1 MKSSGIGGQA
11 VLEGVMMRNRDRYA
25 VAVRKPDGEISVNN
39 WNTGSVRDRHILL
52 RLPVVRGV
60 VAFIE
65 SLILGIKTLTYSS
78 SFIEE
83 NEEQSEKV
91 EVAEVSTRKE
101 MLENI
106 LIVAL
111 SILLAVGF
119 FMILPFAMSKL
130 FQSRVHSQMILTVIE
145 AALKILLFLGYVV
158 AISFL
163 SDIKRTL
170 MYHGAEHKTINC
182 VENGLDLT
190 VENVKKQ
197 SRFHRRC
204 GTSFLLVVMLV
215 SIIFFFFIQIDNLW
229 LQMLYRVLLIP
240 VVAGVSFELIQFVGN
255 SDNKLVLWI
264 SKPGLWLQRL
274 TTREPDDGMIEVAIA
289 SVEAVFDWRA
299 YQAEL
304 QKEMA
309 RRSRRKKKAEKRK
322 KELAKE
328 KEEAAFADE
337 DTETYDETGIFT
349 GKPEETDETVWS
361 RSGATVMEK
370 PETENKKAVESL
382 SNEEKT
388 KEDQKEPETD
398 REEAVES
405 LPKREKKKTDR
416 KKSEVNWEAVKE
428 AAEEDVKEHVS
439 EKEDII
445 PENNSEKPAVEVP
458 EDNKKTEKAAKE
470 QTRAGRKPQKTD
482 NRTEKQCGNTEK
494 AADAQDNTS
503 EVRRR
508 RSSVS
513 PKQEKKSGGVA
524 GILDRLPKSKKRR
537 ELEAREERY
546 RNRAAERMRQI
557 KEQEAK
563 EAAHER
569 AYQEAKKRRAE
580 RLAATQELPKLDEGR
595 IAAPKVTIEQEAD
608 ELKSLDRFFDDKKN

>member
-25 VAVRKPDGEISVNN
+25 VAVRKSDGEISVNN
-39 WNTGSVRDRHILL
+39 WNTGSVRDKHILL

-83 NEEQSEKV
+83 DEEQSEKV

-145 AALKILLFLGYVV
+145 AVLKILLFLGYVV

-309 RRSRRKKKAEKRK
+309 HRSRRKKKAEKRK

-328 KEEAAFADE
+328 KEEAFADE

-349 GKPEETDETVWS
+349 GKPEEADETVWS

-405 LPKREKKKTDR
+405 LPKREKKKTAR

-445 PENNSEKPAVEVP
+445 PENDSEKPAI
-458 EDNKKTEKAAKE
+458 
-470 QTRAGRKPQKTD
+470 
-482 NRTEKQCGNTEK
+482 
-494 AADAQDNTS
+494 S

-557 KEQEAK
+557 KEQEAR

>member
-11 VLEGVMMRNRDRYA
+11 VLEGVMMRNRDKYA
-25 VAVRKPDGEISVNN
+25 VAVRKPDGEISVKN

-52 RLPVVRGV
+52 RLPVIRGV
-60 VAFIE
+60 AAFIE

-83 NEEQSEKV
+83 DVEKAGQV
-91 EVAEVSTRKE
+91 EVAEVSDRKE

-111 SILLAVGF
+111 SILLAIGF
-119 FMILPFAMSKL
+119 FMILPFAVSKL
-130 FQSRVHSQMILTVIE
+130 FQSRVHSQMMLSVIE

-190 VENVKKQ
+190 VENVKTQ
-197 SRFHRRC
+197 SRYHRRC

-229 LQMLYRVLLIP
+229 LQMLYRILLVP

-255 SDNKLVLWI
+255 SDNRLVLWI
-264 SKPGLWLQRL
+264 STPGLWLQKL

-299 YQAEL
+299 YQAEV
-304 QKEMA
+304 QKEKA
-309 RRSRRKKKAEKRK
+309 RRARRKKKAAK
-322 KELAKE
+322 KE
-328 KEEAAFADE
+328 EEENSFARPDE
-337 DTETYDETGIFT
+337 EIQQMPVEDQD
-349 GKPEETDETVWS
+349 DQAS
-361 RSGATVMEK
+361 EK
-370 PETENKKAVESL
+370 PESVDESVWSQSGAGTVTEEPERQPKREETMIPEKENKK
-382 SNEEKT
+382 EEKT
-388 KEDQKEPETD
+388 AGKKKQDDRKIKKPVEEKKQDS
-398 REEAVES
+398 REE
-405 LPKREKKKTDR
+405 
-416 KKSEVNWEAVKE
+416 KKSEEKTA
-428 AAEEDVKEHVS
+428 S
-439 EKEDII
+439 EKRERRG
-445 PENNSEKPAVEVP
+445 EERRKPA
-458 EDNKKTEKAAKE
+458 
-470 QTRAGRKPQKTD
+470 
-482 NRTEKQCGNTEK
+482 
-494 AADAQDNTS
+494 
-503 EVRRR
+503 
-508 RSSVS
+508 
-513 PKQEKKSGGVA
+513 KKSGSA
-524 GILDRLPKSKKRR
+524 GIFDRLPKSKKRR
-537 ELEAREERY
+537 ELEEREARY

-557 KEQEAK
+557 KEQEAR
-563 EAAHER
+563 EAAHEK

-595 IAAPKVTIEQEAD
+595 TAAPKVTVEQDAD
-608 ELKSLDRFFDDKKN
+608 DLKSLDRFFDDKKN

>member
-11 VLEGVMMRNRDRYA
+11 VLEGVMMRNRDKYA
-25 VAVRKPDGEISVNN
+25 VAVRKPDGEISVKN

-52 RLPVVRGV
+52 RLPVIRGV
-60 VAFIE
+60 AAFIE

-83 NEEQSEKV
+83 DVEKAGQV
-91 EVAEVSTRKE
+91 EVAEVSDRKE

-111 SILLAVGF
+111 SILLAIGF
-119 FMILPFAMSKL
+119 FMILPFAVSKL
-130 FQSRVHSQMILTVIE
+130 FQSRVHSQMMLSVIE

-190 VENVKKQ
+190 VENVKTQ
-197 SRFHRRC
+197 SRYHRRC

-229 LQMLYRVLLIP
+229 LQMLYRILLVP

-255 SDNKLVLWI
+255 SDNRLVLWI
-264 SKPGLWLQRL
+264 STPGLWLQKL

-299 YQAEL
+299 YQAAV
-304 QKEMA
+304 QKEKA
-309 RRSRRKKKAEKRK
+309 RRARRKKKAAK
-322 KELAKE
+322 KE
-328 KEEAAFADE
+328 EEENSFARPDE
-337 DTETYDETGIFT
+337 EIQQMPVEDQD
-349 GKPEETDETVWS
+349 DQAS
-361 RSGATVMEK
+361 EK
-370 PETENKKAVESL
+370 PESVDESVWSQSGAGTVTEEPERQPKREETMIPEKENKK
-382 SNEEKT
+382 EEKT
-388 KEDQKEPETD
+388 
-398 REEAVES
+398 AG
-405 LPKREKKKTDR
+405 KKKQDDR
-416 KKSEVNWEAVKE
+416 KKPV
-428 AAEEDVKEHVS
+428 EEKKQEGRKARKSVE
-439 EKEDII
+439 EKKQDDRKL
-445 PENNSEKPAVEVP
+445 EKPVE
-458 EDNKKTEKAAKE
+458 EKKTGDRKIKKPVEEK
-470 QTRAGRKPQKTD
+470 
-482 NRTEKQCGNTEK
+482 KQDSRE
-494 AADAQDNTS
+494 
-503 EVRRR
+503 
-508 RSSVS
+508 
-513 PKQEKKSGGVA
+513 EKKSEEKTASEKRERRGEERRKPAKKSGSA
-524 GILDRLPKSKKRR
+524 GIFDRLPKSKKRR
-537 ELEAREERY
+537 ELEEREARY

-557 KEQEAK
+557 KEQEAR
-563 EAAHER
+563 EAAHEK

-595 IAAPKVTIEQEAD
+595 TAAPKVTVEQDAD
-608 ELKSLDRFFDDKKN
+608 DLKSLDRFFDDKKN

>member
-11 VLEGVMMRNRDRYA
+11 VLEGVMMRNRDKYA
-25 VAVRKPDGEISVNN
+25 VAVRKPDGEISVKN

-52 RLPVVRGV
+52 RLPVIRGV
-60 VAFIE
+60 AAFIE

-83 NEEQSEKV
+83 DVEKAGQV
-91 EVAEVSTRKE
+91 EVAEVSDRKE

-111 SILLAVGF
+111 SILLAIGF
-119 FMILPFAMSKL
+119 FMILPFAVSKL
-130 FQSRVHSQMILTVIE
+130 FQSRVHSQMMLSVIE

-190 VENVKKQ
+190 VENVKTQ
-197 SRFHRRC
+197 SRYHRRC

-229 LQMLYRVLLIP
+229 LQMLYRILLVP

-255 SDNKLVLWI
+255 SDNRLVLWI
-264 SKPGLWLQRL
+264 STPGLWLQKL

-299 YQAEL
+299 YQAEV
-304 QKEMA
+304 QKEKA
-309 RRSRRKKKAEKRK
+309 RRARRKKKAAK
-322 KELAKE
+322 KE
-328 KEEAAFADE
+328 EEENSFARPDE
-337 DTETYDETGIFT
+337 EIQQMPVEDQD
-349 GKPEETDETVWS
+349 DQAS
-361 RSGATVMEK
+361 EK
-370 PETENKKAVESL
+370 PESVDESVWSQSGAGTVTVEPERQPKREETMIPEKENKK
-382 SNEEKT
+382 EEKT
-388 KEDQKEPETD
+388 
-398 REEAVES
+398 AG
-405 LPKREKKKTDR
+405 KKKQDDR
-416 KKSEVNWEAVKE
+416 KKPV
-428 AAEEDVKEHVS
+428 EEKKQEGRKARKSVE
-439 EKEDII
+439 EKKQDDRKL
-445 PENNSEKPAVEVP
+445 EKPVE
-458 EDNKKTEKAAKE
+458 EKKTGDRKIKKPVEEK
-470 QTRAGRKPQKTD
+470 
-482 NRTEKQCGNTEK
+482 KQDSRE
-494 AADAQDNTS
+494 
-503 EVRRR
+503 
-508 RSSVS
+508 
-513 PKQEKKSGGVA
+513 EKKSEEKTASEKRERRGEERRKPAKKSGSA
-524 GILDRLPKSKKRR
+524 GIFDRLPKSKKRR
-537 ELEAREERY
+537 ELEEREARY

-557 KEQEAK
+557 KEQEAR
-563 EAAHER
+563 EAAHEK

-595 IAAPKVTIEQEAD
+595 TAAPKVTVEQDAD
-608 ELKSLDRFFDDKKN
+608 DLKSLDRFFDDKKN

>member
-11 VLEGVMMRNRDRYA
+11 VLEGVMMRNRDKYA
-25 VAVRKPDGEISVNN
+25 VAVRKPDGEISVKN

-52 RLPVVRGV
+52 RLPVIRGV
-60 VAFIE
+60 AAFIE

-83 NEEQSEKV
+83 DVEKAGQV
-91 EVAEVSTRKE
+91 EVAEVSDRKE

-119 FMILPFAMSKL
+119 FMILPFVVSKL
-130 FQSRVHSQMILTVIE
+130 FQSRVHSQMMLSVIE

-190 VENVKKQ
+190 VENVKTQ
-197 SRFHRRC
+197 SRYHRRC

-229 LQMLYRVLLIP
+229 LQMLYRILLIP

-255 SDNKLVLWI
+255 SDNRLVLWI
-264 SKPGLWLQRL
+264 STPGLWLQKL

-299 YQAEL
+299 YQAEV
-304 QKEMA
+304 QKEKA
-309 RRSRRKKKAEKRK
+309 RRARRKKKAAK
-322 KELAKE
+322 KE
-328 KEEAAFADE
+328 EEENSFARPDE
-337 DTETYDETGIFT
+337 EIQQMPVEDQD
-349 GKPEETDETVWS
+349 DQAS
-361 RSGATVMEK
+361 EK
-370 PETENKKAVESL
+370 PESVDESVWSQSGAGTVTEEPERQPKREETMIPEKENKK
-382 SNEEKT
+382 EEKT
-388 KEDQKEPETD
+388 
-398 REEAVES
+398 AG
-405 LPKREKKKTDR
+405 KKKQDDR
-416 KKSEVNWEAVKE
+416 KKPV
-428 AAEEDVKEHVS
+428 EEKKQEGRKARKSVE
-439 EKEDII
+439 EKKQDDRKL
-445 PENNSEKPAVEVP
+445 EKPVE
-458 EDNKKTEKAAKE
+458 EKKTGDRKIKKPVEEKK
-470 QTRAGRKPQKTD
+470 TGDRKIKKPVE
-482 NRTEKQCGNTEK
+482 EKK
-494 AADAQDNTS
+494 QDS
-503 EVRRR
+503 RE
-508 RSSVS
+508 
-513 PKQEKKSGGVA
+513 EKKSEEKTASEKRERRGEERRKPAKKSGSA
-524 GILDRLPKSKKRR
+524 GIFDRLPKSKKRR
-537 ELEAREERY
+537 ELEEREARY

-557 KEQEAK
+557 KEQEAR
-563 EAAHER
+563 EAAHEK

-595 IAAPKVTIEQEAD
+595 TAAPKVTVEQDAD
-608 ELKSLDRFFDDKKN
+608 DLKSLDRFFDDKKN